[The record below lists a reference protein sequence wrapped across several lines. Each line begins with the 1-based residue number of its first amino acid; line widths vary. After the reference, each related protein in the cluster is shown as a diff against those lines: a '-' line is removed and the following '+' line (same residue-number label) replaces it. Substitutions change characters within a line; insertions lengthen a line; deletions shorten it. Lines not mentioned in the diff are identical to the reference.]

1 MAYNLPPPGGDVHEG
16 GPGFGGGFPGL
27 GFPGA
32 GFGKSFNLDVGGG
45 FGFPGFG
52 GFGGGLPGYGGV
64 PYVPVTPLGGL
75 WGFKGDL
82 IVPMVAIGVAIFI
95 LLLIVLAVKYALA
108 WKLQVLDDLGGV
120 KNKWRREAGTAPAEQ
135 LEDNNLNRLADIV
148 SAAIY
153 SEGCSRRILCEIGRY
168 ARDGKQYP
176 SLIRLLEL
184 VVPEEYHESFL
195 IVRQSAEGEFT
206 CAENYPCGGTEWTKN
221 TQNEIDVV
229 GKSSKPTTATSNQTN
244 SSSTPTDSLL
254 SNSSTATTP
263 APSVF
268 GKFKRAVF

>member
-1 MAYNLPPPGGDVHEG
+1 MSYNLPPPGGDIGPEV
-16 GPGFGGGFPGL
+16 GPGFGGGFPGI

-45 FGFPGFG
+45 FGLPGI
-52 GFGGGLPGYGGV
+52 FGGGIPGWGA

-82 IVPMVAIGVAIFI
+82 IVPMVAIGVAIFL

-108 WKLQVLDDLGGV
+108 WKLTVLDDLAGGA
-120 KNKWRREAGTAPAEQ
+120 KRLRREAGTAPAEQ
-135 LEDNNLNRLADIV
+135 LEDNNLNKLADIV

-153 SEGCSRRILCEIGRY
+153 SEGCSRRILCEIGSY
-168 ARDGKQYP
+168 AKNGHQYP

-195 IVRQSAEGEFT
+195 IVRQSAEGNFN
-206 CAENYPCGGTEWTKN
+206 CAEEYPCGGTEWNKKEQTN
-221 TQNEIDVV
+221 VVDVTGDV
-229 GKSSKPTTATSNQTN
+229 KASKPAASNQTTTTTTPAVTT
-244 SSSTPTDSLL
+244 SSGSTS
-254 SNSSTATTP
+254 TTP
-263 APSVF
+263 APNVF
-268 GKFKRAVF
+268 GKFKRAMF